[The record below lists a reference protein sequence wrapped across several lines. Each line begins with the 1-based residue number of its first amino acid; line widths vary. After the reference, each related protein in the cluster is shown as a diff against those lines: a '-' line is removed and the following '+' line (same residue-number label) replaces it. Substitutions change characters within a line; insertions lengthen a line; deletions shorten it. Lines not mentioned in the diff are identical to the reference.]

1 MSEAVLLKW
10 KAQIFEYQ
18 QKVRETSPP
27 KQATLFDLERAHCG
41 LDAIA
46 RVLVDLPSV
55 GCSSEATLDPKF
67 SATRARFLQSL
78 SVKSRNC

>member
-18 QKVRETSPP
+18 QKVRETSLPT
-27 KQATLFDLERAHCG
+27 QATLFDLERAHCDP
-41 LDAIA
+41 DAIA

-55 GCSSEATLDPKF
+55 GH
-67 SATRARFLQSL
+67 R
-78 SVKSRNC
+78 

>member
-46 RVLVDLPSV
+46 RVLWI
-55 GCSSEATLDPKF
+55 C
-67 SATRARFLQSL
+67 RQ
-78 SVKSRNC
+78 